1 MKVYCP
7 YCKKEVEYKIE
18 QRELKEFRG
27 IEVNTFENVAICNE
41 CNQDLYVNKIE
52 DENNERIYK
61 IYREKANIIKAED
74 IVKLREKYDISQREL
89 TAILGF
95 GKMTINRY
103 ERGGLP
109 TKSQSDYIKLLIE
122 NEDKFIEKVNEAYEN
137 NNITEKTYK
146 KIVSEGQEENIS
158 KKRVQENIRRYLKE
172 VLNRKPDIYNGY
184 KSLDLEK
191 VENIISYIAS
201 KVKNLTITSLNKY
214 LWYIDMLSFNKRA
227 VAITGLTYQNQKF
240 GPTIVYKKYDEL
252 SLLDDK
258 YQREDIETENGNTTK
273 IISNENFNLDKIN
286 DSEKEIIDTIIK
298 LLKNKKVTDRSE
310 MSHREDGWKKTKRLE
325 KISFEYAMNLNII
338 K

>member
-7 YCKKEVEYKIE
+7 YCKEEVEYKIE
-18 QRELKEFRG
+18 KRELKEFRG

-61 IYREKANIIKAED
+61 VYREKANIIKAED

-122 NEDKFIEKVNEAYEN
+122 NDDKFIEKVKEAYEK
-137 NNITEKTYK
+137 NNINEKTYR

-172 VLNRKPDIYNGY
+172 VLNRKPNIYNGY

-191 VENIISYIAS
+191 IENIISYIAS
-201 KVKNLTITSLNKY
+201 GQLKKQFLFGKS
-214 LWYIDMLSFNKRA
+214 
-227 VAITGLTYQNQKF
+227 KF
-240 GPTIVYKKYDEL
+240 
-252 SLLDDK
+252 
-258 YQREDIETENGNTTK
+258 
-273 IISNENFNLDKIN
+273 
-286 DSEKEIIDTIIK
+286 
-298 LLKNKKVTDRSE
+298 
-310 MSHREDGWKKTKRLE
+310 
-325 KISFEYAMNLNII
+325 
-338 K
+338 